1 MTGSLP
7 SDLRPA
13 GVPDAAQLEAERSL
27 DNEGGDLA
35 RAVLAQSQALTTL
48 VSHLTN
54 ADPIGDLSSSSSTLS
69 TKGAQGRARLQQ
81 ELASHRGVFFQSVL
95 QSMARRMQPARV
107 AEQSPQELAMR
118 GVVPTAYLER
128 FGGYGR
134 TRNLGWQ
141 VMMIG
146 MLLSLSEAPQAGI
159 FQTRSTTS
167 YAKGRAFAPLA
178 EQRWVTIALAYIKE
192 MDLIATKRMDMTG
205 TKNPEKD
212 GDPSNPPGPNPK
224 KQPKKA
230 PKGAGKQ
237 KQGQGQDAE

>member
-1 MTGSLP
+1 MRSSTLTGNFPLN
-7 SDLRPA
+7 LRPA
-13 GVPDAAQLEAERSL
+13 GLPEATLLEAERNQET
-27 DNEGGDLA
+27 DGGELA

-54 ADPIGDLSSSSSTLS
+54 ADPIGDLSGSSSTLS

-81 ELASHRGVFFQSVL
+81 ELASHRGTFFQSVL

-107 AEQSPQELAMR
+107 AKQTPQELAMR

-134 TRNLGWQ
+134 TRDLGCLQWQ
-141 VMMIG
+141 VMMILDHLQQENVQAAKDATALLAVCLEQASLDSGRLDIG
-146 MLLSLSEAPQAGI
+146 MLLSLSEDPPAGI
-159 FQTRSTTS
+159 FQTRLTTS

-192 MDLIATKRMDMTG
+192 MDLIAAKT
-205 TKNPEKD
+205 
-212 GDPSNPPGPNPK
+212 
-224 KQPKKA
+224 
-230 PKGAGKQ
+230 
-237 KQGQGQDAE
+237 